1 MCLTVM
7 AVIAANKTRLI
18 TLAIAVSALLA
29 GGCAS
34 DGAKGSGSSKKSQ
47 ASAAT
52 SKSGSRTRGNIADG
66 DYYAT
71 GWVNAGASDSAEDA
85 AMYAPMPAETAPRV
99 RNSRGVPLGASEGDA
114 RSGGA
119 AASNSN
125 ASAGAMS
132 SLPEPAGL
140 GSRSNAPGDVPPM
153 PSTVRAGADLGYW
166 TLVVQTFTEG
176 DTTAAAQRMISEM
189 KTIAPEVQNL
199 GVHPSNNGAM
209 VVFGRYSS
217 REDPKAAEDKAWLKT
232 VKYQGRPVFPRVSLT
247 HLDLRPLQTDLH
259 PYDLNMARR
268 EHPKVNPL
276 YTLEVAV
283 WDDLGSGKLPYDEI
297 QRKAEAYVMQLR
309 VAGYE
314 AYFYH
319 DDVAKR
325 SMVTVSL
332 FDKTAIND
340 ISGLYSDAVT
350 ALMKRFPARLV
361 NGEPMGELIDRFR
374 PEAGI
379 KPQSPALVLVPD
391 M

>member
-1 MCLTVM
+1 MTST
-7 AVIAANKTRLI
+7 AANKTRLI
-18 TLAIAVSALLA
+18 ASAIAVFALLA

-34 DGAKGSGSSKKSQ
+34 DGGKGSGSSKNSQ

-52 SKSGSRTRGNIADG
+52 AKSGARTRGNIADG

-71 GWVNAGASDSAEDA
+71 GWVNAAGSDSAEDA
-85 AMYAPMPAETAPRV
+85 ALFAPMPAETAPRV
-99 RNSRGVPLGASEGDA
+99 TSSRGVPLGS
-114 RSGGA
+114 SA
-119 AASNSN
+119 AAKDSN
-125 ASAGAMS
+125 ADAGTTS
-132 SLPEPAGL
+132 SLPQPAGL
-140 GSRSNAPGDVPPM
+140 GSSAPGEVPPM
-153 PSTVRAGADLGYW
+153 PSTVQAGTDLGYW

-199 GVHPSNNGAM
+199 GIHPSHNGAM
-209 VVFGRYSS
+209 VVYGQYKS

-232 VKYQGRPVFPRVSLT
+232 VKYQNRPVFPRVSLT
-247 HLDLRPLQTDLH
+247 HLDLRPLQRDLH
-259 PYDLNMARR
+259 PYDLNYARR

-283 WDDLGSGKLPYDEI
+283 WDDLESGKLPYAEI
-297 QRKAEAYVMQLR
+297 QRKSEAYVMQLR
-309 VAGYE
+309 TAGYE

-325 SMVTVSL
+325 SMVTVGL
-332 FDKTAIND
+332 FDKSAINA

-350 ALMKRFPARLV
+350 ALIKRFPARLV

-374 PEAGI
+374 PEVGI